1 MSEWEYDEAPSEPE
15 PPSRTPVEERQ
26 RVVLHVDVTIIIVKD
41 PDGGLTARAAWWPP
55 NDELVAEAADRVRRH
70 VLKLSEQYSDH
81 WSFIT
86 AVRDYARRL
95 GARITFSEDDE
106 KMQVTIVP
114 ERTEYFFK
122 RVFEE

>member
-1 MSEWEYDEAPSEPE
+1 MSEWEYDEAPLESE
-15 PPSRTPVEERQ
+15 PPSRTSVEERQ
-26 RVVLHVDVTIIIVKD
+26 RVVPHADVTVIISKH
-41 PDGGLTARAAWWPP
+41 GGLTTRAAWWPP